1 MTYHGKMGYSTPAQF
16 KKEYEWLKEVDSLA
30 LANVQL
36 HLRRALKAFFDKIS
50 GFPRFKNNKNL
61 RKSYTTN
68 NQEASQAI
76 RIENNSIRLPKIG
89 FVKFIQHSHKCAQ
102 IAETLRVS

>member
-1 MTYHGKMGYSTPAQF
+1 MEQMLGYALSYYEKYGKYGYSTPGHY
-16 KKEYEWLKEVDSLA
+16 KKQYEWLKEVDSLA

-36 HLRRALKAFFDKIS
+36 HLKRAFQAFFDKIS
-50 GFPRFKNNKNL
+50 EFPRFFKSKKNL

-76 RIENNSIRLPKIG
+76 RIENGYILLPKVG
-89 FVKFIQHSHKCAQ
+89 FVKFIQH
-102 IAETLRVS
+102 R